1 MGLGK
6 QDTLRGIM
14 SVSGIRHFEGKDY
27 HAIIDIQDKPSS
39 KMFRKL
45 ETPNHKFFSNHSKE
59 FEKLYSKYRNQELLV
74 KKAPE
79 RLKNL
84 LEEMEGKIDSDA
96 ADETL
101 LNSLNILS
109 EDVDQN
115 EADSDTAIEI

>member
-45 ETPNHKFFSNHSKE
+45 ETPNHKFFSN
-59 FEKLYSKYRNQELLV
+59 LYSFF
-74 KKAPE
+74 
-79 RLKNL
+79 
-84 LEEMEGKIDSDA
+84 
-96 ADETL
+96 
-101 LNSLNILS
+101 
-109 EDVDQN
+109 
-115 EADSDTAIEI
+115 